1 MSMLSLAPAARML
14 GCTGLTA
21 SPGSFCLF
29 CENSASLLPTVT
41 SVEPPGVSGAAPAST
56 DRRRIVMNAAAVA
69 PARRVVR
76 MTPPVRRR
84 MGCAGA
90 RQPSLEPVEA
100 PRHADAAH
108 ARRMNLP
115 NSEDLKR
122 ISADGGERMRTQHT
136 TRPVR
141 PLRAWFVKR
150 VAVPAEL
157 DIISCADA
165 AAWDAWLA

>member
-1 MSMLSLAPAARML
+1 M
-14 GCTGLTA
+14 C
-21 SPGSFCLF
+21 
-29 CENSASLLPTVT
+29 
-41 SVEPPGVSGAAPAST
+41 
-56 DRRRIVMNAAAVA
+56 
-69 PARRVVR
+69 
-76 MTPPVRRR
+76 
-84 MGCAGA
+84 GA

-115 NSEDLKR
+115 NSEDLKQ

-165 AAWDAWLA
+165 AAWDAWLAANHRRHQGVWLKIAKQHTGVVSGSTRPSVTRRGTTSASRRCSNSRWTATEEALPLGRRRWQRTRDRDGGTPHGVAGD